1 MEISYRHRPPTS
13 LTERALAGL
22 IGRRP
27 ALTRPLTRLDLA
39 RGGAI
44 NFVRINVAR
53 PDSLG

>member
-13 LTERALAGL
+13 LTERALVRL

-39 RGGAI
+39 LGGAI
-44 NFVRINVAR
+44 NFVRINVGPPR
-53 PDSLG
+53 